1 MRPSKSAKKL
11 PSSNS
16 SSNST
21 LTDDPKASAK
31 SSADL
36 RIPSP
41 AESTES
47 KLSKLGISP
56 PAALSKSSPKSPYAK
71 KLGFAVT
78 EASEE
83 EPEMA
88 GKGSKWTKGARRASL
103 DLATALMIPTL
114 NVGKIKSAKNFLSG
128 TAVSIKQD
136 KLQII
141 KADAVQN
148 KVV

>member
-21 LTDDPKASAK
+21 LAEDNKSPKLLAK

-41 AESTES
+41 AESSEA

-56 PAALSKSSPKSPYAK
+56 PKSPAYK
-71 KLGFAVT
+71 KVGFAQSQSLD
-78 EASEE
+78 ESGQ
-83 EPEMA
+83 PEGSDMSA
-88 GKGSKWTKGARRASL
+88 KGSRWARGARRASV

-114 NVGKIKSAKNFLSG
+114 NIGKIKSNKNFLSG
-128 TAVSIKQD
+128 TVFKQD
-136 KLQII
+136 KF
-141 KADAVQN
+141 
-148 KVV
+148 

>member
-21 LTDDPKASAK
+21 LAEGERSPKLLAK

-41 AESTES
+41 AESSEA

-56 PAALSKSSPKSPYAK
+56 PKSPAYKKVGFAQSKSMD
-71 KLGFAVT
+71 
-78 EASEE
+78 ESEGSD
-83 EPEMA
+83 MSA
-88 GKGSKWTKGARRASL
+88 KGSKWARGARRASV

-114 NVGKIKSAKNFLSG
+114 NIGKIKSNKNFLSG
-128 TAVSIKQD
+128 TIQKRF
-136 KLQII
+136 
-141 KADAVQN
+141 
-148 KVV
+148 